1 MRPQEKE
8 SLLCSAF
15 AAAGPKFVYAGLA
28 LADSLV

>member
-8 SLLCSAF
+8 SLLYV
-15 AAAGPKFVYAGLA
+15 AGPKFVYAGLA